1 MEQSI
6 GGSSWVE
13 KGKLYSVGSK
23 KWHRWSPPGD
33 GSKLRRENMT
43 WISDLETVFT
53 EVLTKVNGLNIWLKG
68 KIVEKQK

>member
-1 MEQSI
+1 
-6 GGSSWVE
+6 
-13 KGKLYSVGSK
+13 
-23 KWHRWSPPGD
+23 
-33 GSKLRRENMT
+33 MT